1 MVKALAKNWPS
12 LFFFASCT
20 IINLFYFEVCSGN
33 TTWIFNSTNTKQ
45 YCSVQ
50 KYCSSDTLFRINYLG
65 NLGTL
70 LLASSLTLLQ
80 FSFLGDFV
88 LRGRVT
94 DHSKDSS
101 IKKHSA
107 VLHNVDLTILGAAK
121 FNVLS
126 LMLSMVVLGYFD
138 IVH

>member
-1 MVKALAKNWPS
+1 M
-12 LFFFASCT
+12 
-20 IINLFYFEVCSGN
+20 
-33 TTWIFNSTNTKQ
+33 
-45 YCSVQ
+45 
-50 KYCSSDTLFRINYLG
+50 
-65 NLGTL
+65 
-70 LLASSLTLLQ
+70 
-80 FSFLGDFV
+80 